1 MKAATC
7 STESGRDQSREVGP
21 EKSIGIFLSL
31 FVRGAAVSLNLLRLS
46 RGALAALLSER
57 TKLYAGLASANMLAS
72 AIKASQGLSSE
83 IDLPKLIDRLMT
95 IALENA
101 GADRGLL
108 ILPAGEEYL
117 IEAEARASGSQI
129 EVTLRQEPITRVACP
144 ESLVRYVIRTQ
155 ESVMLGDAAK
165 PNLFSADDYLRGRQ
179 SKSILCLPLIKQREL
194 TGILFLENALT
205 SHAFTPAR
213 IGVLELLAAQAAVSL
228 ENARLYVDLKDR
240 EAKVRRLVD
249 SNIIGILIE
258 NLDGQIQEANQ
269 AFLEIVGYDQ
279 TDVAAGRLRRSE
291 LTPAE
296 WHDRDEQGLAEL
308 RTRGTARPYEKEY
321 FRKDGSRVPVLVGSA
336 TFGEGRHGIVAF
348 VVDLSDRKRAEDAER
363 RYHEVHMQLVH
374 ANRVATLGQLSAS
387 IAHEINQPLA
397 GVITNASTGL
407 RMLAADPPNIE
418 GARETARRTIRDGN
432 RANEVIKRLR
442 ALFGKKE
449 LTIESV
455 DLNEATREVIAL
467 SLSEFQR
474 EGVIWRAELADDLPL
489 VRCDRVQI
497 QQVILNLL
505 RNALDSMSAIND
517 RPKQLTITTAISESD
532 HVTLAV
538 QDSGPGVD
546 PANLE
551 RIFDAFYST
560 KTGGLGMGL
569 SVCRAIVEAHRGKLW
584 ATTGAPHGA
593 TFQLTLP
600 VIADDGSVRNLFAAP
615 GSMTP

>member
-1 MKAATC
+1 
-7 STESGRDQSREVGP
+7 
-21 EKSIGIFLSL
+21 
-31 FVRGAAVSLNLLRLS
+31 
-46 RGALAALLSER
+46 
-57 TKLYAGLASANMLAS
+57 
-72 AIKASQGLSSE
+72 
-83 IDLPKLIDRLMT
+83 
-95 IALENA
+95 
-101 GADRGLL
+101 
-108 ILPAGEEYL
+108 
-117 IEAEARASGSQI
+117 
-129 EVTLRQEPITRVACP
+129 
-144 ESLVRYVIRTQ
+144 
-155 ESVMLGDAAK
+155 
-165 PNLFSADDYLRGRQ
+165 
-179 SKSILCLPLIKQREL
+179 
-194 TGILFLENALT
+194 
-205 SHAFTPAR
+205 
-213 IGVLELLAAQAAVSL
+213 
-228 ENARLYVDLKDR
+228 
-240 EAKVRRLVD
+240 
-249 SNIIGILIE
+249 
-258 NLDGQIQEANQ
+258 
-269 AFLEIVGYDQ
+269 
-279 TDVAAGRLRRSE
+279 
-291 LTPAE
+291 
-296 WHDRDEQGLAEL
+296 
-308 RTRGTARPYEKEY
+308 
-321 FRKDGSRVPVLVGSA
+321 
-336 TFGEGRHGIVAF
+336 
-348 VVDLSDRKRAEDAER
+348 
-363 RYHEVHMQLVH
+363 MQLVH
-374 ANRVATLGQLSAS
+374 ANRVATLGQLAAS

-474 EGVIWRAELADDLPL
+474 EGVIWRAELADDLPP

-517 RPKQLTITTAISESD
+517 RPKQLIIRTAISESD

-600 VIADDGSVRNLFAAP
+600 VIADDGSVRIFSPLQAQ
-615 GSMTP
+615 

>member
-1 MKAATC
+1 
-7 STESGRDQSREVGP
+7 
-21 EKSIGIFLSL
+21 
-31 FVRGAAVSLNLLRLS
+31 
-46 RGALAALLSER
+46 
-57 TKLYAGLASANMLAS
+57 MLAS

-129 EVTLRQEPITRVACP
+129 EVTLRHEPITRVACP
-144 ESLVRYVIRTQ
+144 ESLVRYVIHTQ
-155 ESVMLGDAAK
+155 ESVMLGDAAT

-213 IGVLELLAAQAAVSL
+213 VGVLELLAAQAAVSL
-228 ENARLYVDLKDR
+228 EKARLYVDLKGR
-240 EAKVRRLVD
+240 ETKVRRLVD
-249 SNIIGILIE
+249 SNIMGILIKT
-258 NLDGQIQEANQ
+258 LDGQIQEANQ

-321 FRKDGSRVPVLVGSA
+321 FREDGSRVPMLVGSA

-363 RYHEVHMQLVH
+363 RNHEVHMQLVH
-374 ANRVATLGQLSAS
+374 ANRVATLGQLAAS

-407 RMLAADPPNIE
+407 RMLAADPPNVE

-474 EGVIWRAELADDLPL
+474 EGVIWRAELADDLPP

-517 RPKQLTITTAISESD
+517 RPKQLTITTVMSESD
-532 HVTLAV
+532 PVTLAV

-551 RIFDAFYST
+551 RIFDAFYGT

-569 SVCRAIVEAHRGKLW
+569 SVCRAIVEAHRAKLW

-600 VIADDGSVRNLFAAP
+600 VSADDGSVRIFSPLQAQ
-615 GSMTP
+615 

>member
-1 MKAATC
+1 MYLGRARDGYLRWGADGKVRQLEARYPQLVMTDARRGKSETTSPDQQLDVAAI
-7 STESGRDQSREVGP
+7 V
-21 EKSIGIFLSL
+21 
-31 FVRGAAVSLNLLRLS
+31 
-46 RGALAALLSER
+46 
-57 TKLYAGLASANMLAS
+57 
-72 AIKASQGLSSE
+72 KASQALSGE
-83 IDLPKLIDRLMT
+83 MLLPRLIERLMT
-95 IALENA
+95 IAVQNA
-101 GADRGLL
+101 GAQRGLL
-108 ILPAGEEYL
+108 IRPHESDYR
-117 IEAEARASGSQI
+117 IEAEARADGEQIVLHYGSSMGQA
-129 EVTLRQEPITRVACP
+129 LP
-144 ESLVRYVIRTQ
+144 ESIIRYVMRTR
-155 ESVMLGDAAK
+155 ESVILDDAAK
-165 PNLFSADDYLRGRQ
+165 PNLFSADDYLRDRQ

-213 IGVLELLAAQAAVSL
+213 IGVLELLAAQAAISL
-228 ENARLYVDLKDR
+228 ENTRLYSDLQER
-240 EAKVRRLVD
+240 EAKVRRLVN
-249 SNIIGILIE
+249 SNIIGILIG

-348 VVDLSDRKRAEDAER
+348 IVDLSDRKRAEDAER
-363 RYHEVHMQLVH
+363 RYHEVHMQLAH

-407 RMLAADPPNIE
+407 RMLAANPPNIE

-474 EGVIWRAELADDLPL
+474 EGVIWRAELAADLPL

-497 QQVILNLL
+497 QQVTLNLL
-505 RNALDSMSAIND
+505 RNALELD
-517 RPKQLTITTAISESD
+517 
-532 HVTLAV
+532 
-538 QDSGPGVD
+538 
-546 PANLE
+546 E
-551 RIFDAFYST
+551 RD
-560 KTGGLGMGL
+560 
-569 SVCRAIVEAHRGKLW
+569 
-584 ATTGAPHGA
+584 
-593 TFQLTLP
+593 Q
-600 VIADDGSVRNLFAAP
+600 
-615 GSMTP
+615 